1 MLKNQFDYSA
11 HIATRECA
19 HRYTVKPIWGPPR
32 TGKMK
37 IVASLLYVLLKIR
50 CRTLT
55 CAPTNVAVL
64 GVAKK
69 LMQNAQRR
77 LQYDKNGLGDIVLF
91 CNRERMKIDDHE
103 DSFDVFLKN
112 HVNVLASCL
121 CPNNG
126 WRIGILSMICLLED
140 PEEEYRK
147 YSEK

>member
-1 MLKNQFDYSA
+1 K
-11 HIATRECA
+11 
-19 HRYTVKPIWGPPR
+19 TV
-32 TGKMK
+32 T
-37 IVASLLYVLLKIR
+37 SLLYVLSKIR

-55 CAPTNVAVL
+55 YAPTNVAVL
-64 GVAKK
+64 GVTKK
-69 LMQNAQRR
+69 LIQNAQSL
-77 LQYDKNGLGDIVLF
+77 LQYDKYGLGDIVLF

-103 DSFDVFLKN
+103 DLFDVFLKN

-121 CPNNG
+121 SPNNG